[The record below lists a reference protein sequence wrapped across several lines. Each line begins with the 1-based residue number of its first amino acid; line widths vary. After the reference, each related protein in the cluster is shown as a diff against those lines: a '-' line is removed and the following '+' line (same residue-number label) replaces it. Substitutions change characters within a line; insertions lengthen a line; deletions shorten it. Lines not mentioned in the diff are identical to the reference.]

1 MRRKCQVRKPARGA
15 AIVSFKS
22 HAEGESTADGPE
34 EGRAEMQTRL
44 REQARRYNDLRVA
57 YKSLC
62 RRLDK
67 YRSLGGARA
76 MRACSSGGGEKPGI
90 VKLSPRYGREPS
102 GANLL
107 PAGRGTPEIQ
117 NAGKR
122 RVQTSGGVAPRRFPE
137 V

>member
-1 MRRKCQVRKPARGA
+1 
-15 AIVSFKS
+15 
-22 HAEGESTADGPE
+22 
-34 EGRAEMQTRL
+34 MQARL
-44 REQARRYNDLRVA
+44 RGQARRYNDLRVA

-76 MRACSSGGGEKPGI
+76 MKTRGGDSEKSDIVRLSARYARA
-90 VKLSPRYGREPS
+90 PS

-107 PAGRGTPEIQ
+107 AAGRGTPDMQ
-117 NAGKR
+117 NPGNGRA
-122 RVQTSGGVAPRRFPE
+122 QTAGGVAPRRFPE